1 MTHEQI
7 CEALVKLGFIT
18 GWVLSGT
25 DYENIVWIN
34 EQPKPSFAELHA
46 ALGL

>member
-7 CEALVKLGFIT
+7 CEALVKLGFMT

-25 DYENIVWIN
+25 DYENIVWMNN
-34 EQPKPSFAELHA
+34 EQKPSMEELQA
-46 ALGL
+46 ALGS

>member
-7 CEALVKLGFIT
+7 CEALVALGFMS
-18 GWVLSGT
+18 GWVLSGD
-25 DYENIVWIN
+25 DYDNIVWMN
-34 EQPKPSFAELHA
+34 DAPKPSMQELKT